1 MLFASDLVKL
11 IKNELNALSSEE
23 NNELFQEIYE
33 VLSIDTAKY
42 LEQNHTQKDIEDM
55 KHMQHIQARII
66 DMIKDIFDEN
76 SPLMADVRHAIV
88 VHSLTYLLTHSLYS

>member
-23 NNELFQEIYE
+23 NNEFFQEIYE

-42 LEQNHTQKDIEDM
+42 LEKNHTQKDIEDM
-55 KHMQHIQARII
+55 THMQV
-66 DMIKDIFDEN
+66 
-76 SPLMADVRHAIV
+76 LT
-88 VHSLTYLLTHSLYS
+88 HSLTYSLTYSLTHLLTHSISKHV